1 MGAGATPAEIVN
13 NVRLMISGGI
23 NEPRDGVG
31 LVAWVLLSRPDLR
44 AQVASDGWRLRR
56 LVEEV
61 FRVHSPVGTIT
72 RQATRDLDLA
82 GVPIAA
88 GDLVSGVLRSINLDE
103 DHWTNP
109 TEIDLDRRA
118 GPHAAFALGVHRC
131 LGEWLGRQE
140 VRIGI
145 ERLLARFPDMALD
158 PARAVELRGFEFR
171 GPREIWVTV

>member
-1 MGAGATPAEIVN
+1 M
-13 NVRLMISGGI
+13 
-23 NEPRDGVG
+23 
-31 LVAWVLLSRPDLR
+31 
-44 AQVASDGWRLRR
+44 
-56 LVEEV
+56 
-61 FRVHSPVGTIT
+61 HSPVGTIT

-88 GDLVSGVLRSINLDE
+88 GDLVGGVLRSANLDE

-109 TEIDLDRRA
+109 TEIDLDRRE

-145 ERLLARFPDMALD
+145 ERLLSRFPAIALD
-158 PARAVELRGFEFR
+158 RDHTVELWGFEFR
-171 GPREIWVTV
+171 GPREVWVTV